1 VSAGIFIEAIGMDG
15 RVWVPGGVRRSLMNP
30 SQGSTFP
37 THCTRF
43 PVGRGVSFSFS
54 QEKDC
59 QPNERATGSLGPE
72 ERA

>member
-1 VSAGIFIEAIGMDG
+1 
-15 RVWVPGGVRRSLMNP
+15 MNP

-43 PVGRGVSFSFS
+43 PAGRGVSFSFS